1 MLDETAVEAFNTR
14 ATYSVTDLKNLTV
27 AQQDRVK
34 AQGVSAEALLKNKDL
49 ALFFHTTKFE
59 ITDQLGS
66 ITGHSQDDNN
76 RRIALSNQLSGLNS
90 FIETLKH
97 SVYLKNTVV
106 KQSSA
111 PADLI

>member
-1 MLDETAVEAFNTR
+1 MLDDVAVEAFNTR
-14 ATYSVTDLKNLTV
+14 ATYSVTDLKNLSV

-34 AQGVSAEALLKNKDL
+34 SQGVNAEALLKNRDL

-59 ITDQLGS
+59 LTDQLGS
-66 ITGHSQDDNN
+66 ITGHSLDDNN
-76 RRIALSNQLSGLNS
+76 QRIALANQLSGLNS

-106 KQSSA
+106 KQQSA